1 MKKHVTIALLT
12 LSPSVFAINFAQV
25 MNPRDFDVIKKSAPT
40 RVAQATAPTTFTR
53 SYNVKRKVMK
63 SAGRATRSNREV
75 RTMETISTD
84 MSSGS
89 SAKRILRDFNL
100 GYYQQF
106 LGPTLSGPSNET
118 YNVYQEGMDTPRSG
132 RAPLQSFH
140 TLSLRYRMTDLWAV
154 GASIA
159 ATNGYS
165 KEVQNRQGVVNN
177 GDTTFY
183 NSRVSLF
190 VPNLTSSFGTF
201 YTTLSA
207 ELPTSEIAKENEQ
220 RGGWVVSETLS
231 FKLPS
236 YKWSAGISGQV
247 YRTYYQNSQRTA
259 TLPNGERSMPQQLQ
273 TMIVTVSPYVNYR
286 FNDKYQLGS
295 TVVMDWDQRGYQEN
309 SGEFNNNLPRRAR
322 VTGTYFPSMKYLSSV
337 GLFTQALV
345 KFRPGTTAVGGEFA
359 LNF

>member
-1 MKKHVTIALLT
+1 MKKSLSVALIT
-12 LSPSVFAINFAQV
+12 LSPSVFAYNFDQVVKDFPIRTAQV
-25 MNPRDFDVIKKSAPT
+25 
-40 RVAQATAPTTFTR
+40 TAPTTFSR
-53 SYNVKRKVMK
+53 SVPAKRKVLK
-63 SAGRATRSNREV
+63 TAGRATRSNREV

-89 SAKRILRDFNL
+89 GARKILRDFNL

-106 LGPTLSGPSNET
+106 LGPTLAGPSSET

-140 TLSLRYRMTDLWAV
+140 TLSLRYRMSELWAV

-190 VPNLTSSFGTF
+190 IPNLTSRIGTF
-201 YTTLSA
+201 FTTLSA

-231 FKLPS
+231 FALPS

-247 YRTYYQNSQRTA
+247 YRTYYENSQRVA

-273 TMIVTVSPYVNYR
+273 TMIITVSPYVNYR

-309 SGEFNNNLPRRAR
+309 SGEFNNNLPHRAR
-322 VTGTYFPSMKYLSSV
+322 LTGTYFPTVKYLSSV

-345 KFRPGTTAVGGEFA
+345 KFRPGTTAVGGELA